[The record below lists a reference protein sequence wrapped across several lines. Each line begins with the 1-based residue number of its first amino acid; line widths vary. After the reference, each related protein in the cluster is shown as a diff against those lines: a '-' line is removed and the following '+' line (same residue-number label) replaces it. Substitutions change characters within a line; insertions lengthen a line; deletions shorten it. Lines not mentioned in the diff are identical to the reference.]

1 MLMLRAGSCA
11 VIALVVAA
19 GTVGSRS
26 RLAAGG
32 AAIDLDR
39 SHLTINVYKS
49 GVFSAFADNHT
60 IRAPLQEGSLSAT
73 GALSVAIRVRAR
85 DLQVLDPG
93 LSPAKR
99 QEVQTRMLG
108 SEVLDVETY
117 PDITFAST
125 AVAPAGADRWTV
137 TGTLTLHGRSRALTL
152 DTGRAGGIYRG
163 SVRLKQRD
171 FGITPISIAG
181 GTVKVKDE
189 VLIEFEIAA
198 AP

>member
-1 MLMLRAGSCA
+1 MLRAGSCA

-19 GTVGSRS
+19 GTVGSDS

-39 SHLTINVYKS
+39 SHLTISVYKS

-60 IRAPLQEGSLSAT
+60 IRAPLQEGTLSAT
-73 GALSVAIRVRAR
+73 GALSVTIRVRAR

-108 SEVLDVETY
+108 PEVLDVETY

-125 AVAPAGADRWTV
+125 SVAPAGADRWTV

-152 DTGRAGGIYRG
+152 DAGRAGGIYRG

-171 FGITPISIAG
+171 FGIAPISIAG

>member
-1 MLMLRAGSCA
+1 MFMLRAGSCA

-19 GTVGSRS
+19 GTVGRDS
-26 RLAAGG
+26 RLAAGA

-49 GVFSAFADNHT
+49 CVFSAFADNHT
-60 IRAPLQEGSLSAT
+60 IRAPLQEGTLSAT
-73 GALSVAIRVRAR
+73 GALSVTIRVRAR

-152 DTGRAGGIYRG
+152 DAGRAGGIYRG

-171 FGITPISIAG
+171 FGIAPISIAG